1 MRVWR
6 GGAALGVQSAAVLPT
21 VTPPRLV
28 HPSVA
33 SSALYV
39 CRRPGDNPGVRGQN
53 LLALLVVL
61 GSASVA
67 CRSGGGTSPSPD
79 GGAEDARPPAADSSA
94 RDSGRDADASMKADT
109 EADAPTDASGCP
121 DAPTEPDGGVPL
133 TPGTDLSAVIASNP
147 AGTRFVLAC
156 GTYRIATDDAD
167 RGPLIPKSG
176 DQFVGAGSVCGVPRS
191 EPCVHITGAIRVPT
205 DSPDTAWHPSGG
217 LWFNAVG
224 ATHVVAPPTDNT
236 ALCWVRDGSGACTS
250 TSAYGACVYP
260 QDLFFDS
267 LPKARLSAGDN
278 GGVDEWPP
286 SPGFWYFDVT
296 GKHGSPNSLWVAD
309 DPTGTSVE
317 LSVVDGA
324 FRTFDPAE
332 LNPDVVL
339 QNLTIEKFAG
349 PYGTGAIWA
358 FGDGWQILNNWIEH
372 NHYGGVVANGSDEV
386 RPQKWLVQYN
396 ELYENGNGGAGGP
409 SIDST
414 FSNNQFD
421 RNGWAN
427 YCNDS
432 GQKWVGTSPVVADNI
447 VNHTNGVGMWF
458 DSFTE
463 SGTFTRNTIAGGSG
477 EGIRC
482 EISHGC
488 SITRNVLT
496 DNEQLSNDLCVAA
509 HVPWPAGN
517 DCCTGPQT
525 GTCPGTCVPGS
536 VAPNELTL
544 AQSDHSKVGGAGDG
558 NTITSACG
566 GIGLSTGT
574 RDTVPNT
581 GNSVTYNT
589 TRYSGSSATVPHPY
603 GYDVGDGGVVPS
615 SNTFDDNDYH
625 FVDAGAGALSAAD
638 WQAGHGRV
646 TFTEWQAVPQDPH
659 GKATSP

>member
-1 MRVWR
+1 MVESR
-6 GGAALGVQSAAVLPT
+6 GSLVAGSAVLI
-21 VTPPRLV
+21 
-28 HPSVA
+28 
-33 SSALYV
+33 
-39 CRRPGDNPGVRGQN
+39 
-53 LLALLVVL
+53 LA
-61 GSASVA
+61 AA
-67 CRSGGGTSPSPD
+67 CSGGGGPTAQVGGDASPARD
-79 GGAEDARPPAADSSA
+79 GGTRDARPPASDSSV
-94 RDSGRDADASMKADT
+94 RDSGRDSA
-109 EADAPTDASGCP
+109 EADAPADASGCR
-121 DAPTEPDGGVPL
+121 DAPTAADGGMPL
-133 TPGTDLSAVIASNP
+133 TPGTDLSKVIASSP
-147 AGTRFVLAC
+147 AGTRFLLAC

-167 RGPLIPKSG
+167 RKPLIPKSG
-176 DQFVGAGSVCGVPRS
+176 DQFVGAGPVCGVPTS
-191 EPCVHITGAIRVPT
+191 EPCVHITGAIRVPA
-205 DSPDTAWHPSGG
+205 DSPDTAWHSDGG

-224 ATHVVAPPTDNT
+224 ATNVVAPPTDNT
-236 ALCWVRDGSGACTS
+236 ALCWIRNGSGSCTN

-260 QDLFFDS
+260 QDLFFES

-296 GKHGSPNSLWVAD
+296 GKHGSANTLWVAD
-309 DPTGTSVE
+309 DPTSTTVE

-324 FRTFDPAE
+324 FRTFDPEE
-332 LNPDVVL
+332 LNPNVVL

-349 PYGTGAIWA
+349 PYGTAAIWA
-358 FGDGWQILNNWIEH
+358 YGDGWQVLNNWIEH
-372 NHYGGVVANGSDEV
+372 NHYAGVVANGSNGV
-386 RPQKWLVQYN
+386 RPQKWLVQFN

-409 SIDST
+409 SIEST

-432 GQKWVGTSPVVADNI
+432 GQKWEGTSPLISDNV
-447 VNHTNGVGMWF
+447 VNHTNGVGLWF
-458 DSFTE
+458 DVSTE

-488 SITRNVLT
+488 TITSNVLS
-496 DNEQLSNDLCVAA
+496 DNEQLTNDLCVAP

-525 GTCPGTCVPGS
+525 GTCPATCLPGS
-536 VAPNELTL
+536 VAPNEVSL
-544 AQSDHSKVGGAGDG
+544 AQSDNSTVGGAGTG

-574 RDTVPNT
+574 RDTADGGSRVPNT

-589 TRYSGSSATVPHPY
+589 VTYSGSSATVPHPY
-603 GYDVGDGGVVPS
+603 GYNVADGGVVPAP
-615 SNTFDDNDYH
+615 NTFDHNDYH
-625 FVDAGAGALSAAD
+625 FVDAGAGAVSAAN
-638 WQAGHGRV
+638 WQAGSGRV
-646 TFTEWQAVPQDPH
+646 TFSKWQAVPQDQH